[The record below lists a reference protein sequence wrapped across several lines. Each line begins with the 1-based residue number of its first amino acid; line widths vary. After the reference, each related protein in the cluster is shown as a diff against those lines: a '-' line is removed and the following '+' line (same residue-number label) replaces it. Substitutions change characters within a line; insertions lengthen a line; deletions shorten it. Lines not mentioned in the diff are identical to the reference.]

1 MSHAS
6 FSVSLLAAGLLLTLP
21 LSAVPA
27 MAQQPADSVRAKAL
41 EDFHGPDGQGKDG
54 PLAKA
59 GLDLLLLYHEHQA
72 FQQEDGAPFSPSVLD
87 ARVRDGHITIDA
99 VAQDEAKQLRA
110 DLKALGFKD
119 ATAAGRIVSGRLP
132 IDRIPEMA
140 RLESLRGVALSQ
152 METQGDTSPQT
163 PSELTPT
170 APDDAAPAS
179 SETGELSS
187 ENAPDGET
195 GVLVFLLGVLGI
207 LLLTEL

>member
-6 FSVSLLAAGLLLTLP
+6 CALPPGLVGLLLMLLP
-21 LSAVPA
+21 AVPA
-27 MAQQPADSVRAKAL
+27 TAQQPVDSVRANAL

-59 GLDLLLLYHEHQA
+59 GLDLLMLYHEHQA
-72 FQQEDGAPFSPSVLD
+72 FQQEDGDTFSPSVLG
-87 ARVRDGHITIDA
+87 ARVRDGHVTVDA

-110 DLKALGFKD
+110 DLQALGVKD
-119 ATAAGRIVSGRLP
+119 AAVAGRIVSGRLP

-152 METQGDTSPQT
+152 METQGAAPPQT
-163 PSELTPT
+163 PEKM
-170 APDDAAPAS
+170 APAAADAS
-179 SETGELSS
+179 PSEEKSG
-187 ENAPDGET
+187 GET
-195 GVLVFLLGVLGI
+195 GMLVFLLGVLGI